1 MHTALRV
8 EYGAA
13 RAHLAD
19 VAEVEHPEGDVY
31 ERDVSCADERLWN
44 VSIARHSC
52 TISPPH
58 IHNSFTIVCHN
69 PVQIQFL

>member
-1 MHTALRV
+1 
-8 EYGAA
+8 
-13 RAHLAD
+13 
-19 VAEVEHPEGDVY
+19 VY